1 MTRSPQSSRE
11 GNTLVITMDDGRAN
25 VIDDAWVTAMDAAL
39 DDSEASDV
47 RAVVIKGRHK
57 FFSAGLD
64 IRSLPSLAPLDRQ
77 AVIER
82 YATLMVRL
90 ARFPKPVV
98 AAVDGHAM
106 AGGAIVLLAC
116 DRRISSAGGWRIG
129 LTEMSIGVPLP
140 DLALSLARLH
150 LRPQCLQEALL
161 EGRAY
166 SPEEACLAGFVQEV
180 VSSSEVSARALA
192 LADQLGSLDNTA
204 YGLTKRRI
212 RDQVLRFNVE
222 AFGREI
228 SSYLGSMSA
237 H

>member
-106 AGGAIVLLAC
+106 AGGRSCCWRVTGASHRLA
-116 DRRISSAGGWRIG
+116 AG
-129 LTEMSIGVPLP
+129 ESV
-140 DLALSLARLH
+140 
-150 LRPQCLQEALL
+150 
-161 EGRAY
+161 
-166 SPEEACLAGFVQEV
+166 SP
-180 VSSSEVSARALA
+180 R
-192 LADQLGSLDNTA
+192 
-204 YGLTKRRI
+204 
-212 RDQVLRFNVE
+212 
-222 AFGREI
+222 
-228 SSYLGSMSA
+228 
-237 H
+237 